1 MEIKIGTTLT
11 LESINTERFEKFH
24 CKIVELKNQSIFI
37 DYPINTVTKK
47 TAFLLDGAQ
56 FRATITNQKGSFA
69 FKTEVLGRVV
79 KNIPMIILSCPPKEE
94 FIKIQR
100 RQFVRVNTSV
110 DVAVEFNNQY
120 FQFVTDDIS
129 AGGLALILKTNV
141 VFEENDIVKLTIV
154 LPFKN
159 REIRYVRME
168 SKVIRIFE
176 RNGIKLASLE
186 FSEPDEVDKQYI
198 VRFCFE
204 RQLLNRNKELNI

>member
-1 MEIKIGTTLT
+1 MELKIGTTLT
-11 LESINTERFEKFH
+11 LESIHSERSEKFH
-24 CKIVELKNQSIFI
+24 CKIVELKNQVIYI

-56 FRATITNQKGSFA
+56 FRATITNQHVSFA

-94 FIKIQR
+94 FIKVQR

-129 AGGLALILKTNV
+129 AGGLALILKSSV
-141 VFEENDIVKLTIV
+141 LFKENDDVKLTIV
-154 LPFKN
+154 LPYKN
-159 REIRYVRME
+159 KEIRYVRTDA
-168 SKVIRIFE
+168 KVIRIFE

-186 FSEPDEVDKQYI
+186 LFDTDEVDKQYI